1 MCATAKQVFGTTKAN
16 ASPSPLI
23 MCITNHR
30 SCGPDVRQQKQQRLI
45 VRNLNFHAK
54 EEDLAKAFSEF
65 GPLAE
70 VSEER
75 QGEPIG

>member
-1 MCATAKQVFGTTKAN
+1 MVVDTLTVPPRSALT
-16 ASPSPLI
+16 SP
-23 MCITNHR
+23 
-30 SCGPDVRQQKQQRLI
+30 PDVRQQKQQRLI

-70 VSEER
+70 VNFIFSSDFCTFC
-75 QGEPIG
+75 